1 VAALDEQGRPSFN
14 LLQNYQSARAA
25 LVYFVFDL
33 LIFKG
38 ESLLNTPLDERKVI
52 LEQQIVPKLREP
64 LYVESIEG
72 RTEDLKGDQG
82 VWA

>member
-1 VAALDEQGRPSFN
+1 M
-14 LLQNYQSARAA
+14 
-25 LVYFVFDL
+25 FDL